1 MKNELCV
8 HCDGRGFHWQGGFII
23 DRQTGKAIADT
34 YKQGNTCVAC
44 KGSGK
49 RPAWLVQFAGC
60 IGVAAIGIAA
70 LIGFMAILP

>member
-8 HCDGRGFHWQGGFII
+8 HCDGRGFHWAKGFII
-23 DRQTGKAIADT
+23 DHGGKAIANT
-34 YKQGNTCVAC
+34 YKQGDTCVAC

-49 RPAWLVQFAGC
+49 RPAWIVQFGGC

-70 LIGFMAILP
+70 LVGIMAILP